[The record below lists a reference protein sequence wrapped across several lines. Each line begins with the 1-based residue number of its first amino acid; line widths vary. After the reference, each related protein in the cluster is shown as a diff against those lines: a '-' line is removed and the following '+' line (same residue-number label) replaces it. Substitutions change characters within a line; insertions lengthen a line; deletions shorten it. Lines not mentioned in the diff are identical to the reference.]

1 MGGNRQLTSHADGPV
16 IFDPA
21 APGSIETASEWLAAG
36 RVLVIPTDTVYGVA
50 ASLNHPDALR
60 RIFALKGRDPGKP
73 LPILVS
79 TSGALDALT
88 PDLDPDIN
96 LLLQEYW
103 PGPLTVALPGPL
115 NLPREVVAADGSI
128 GVRMPNHRLAI
139 ELIERSGGAVA
150 CTSANISGESPA
162 LTARE
167 AVATL
172 GTSVDGAVAG
182 GIAPGG
188 VPSTVIGFDADG
200 IVLLR
205 EGAIPIDRIRSTW
218 DELRGDRG

>member
-1 MGGNRQLTSHADGPV
+1 LTSHAGEPV

-60 RIFALKGRDPGKP
+60 RIFELKGRDPGKP

-88 PDLDPDIN
+88 PDLDPDIS

-128 GVRMPNHRLAI
+128 GVRMPNHRLAV
-139 ELIERSGGAVA
+139 ELIDRAGGALA
-150 CTSANISGESPA
+150 CTSANLSGEAPA
-162 LTARE
+162 RTARD
-167 AVATL
+167 AIAML
-172 GTSVDGAVAG
+172 GAEIDGAVEG
-182 GIAPGG
+182 GLAPGG

-200 IVLLR
+200 IILHR
-205 EGAIPIDRIRSTW
+205 DGAIPIDRIRATW
-218 DELRGDRG
+218 HELRGGAAGRSV

>member
-1 MGGNRQLTSHADGPV
+1 LRSQSDGPV
-16 IFDPA
+16 VFDPA
-21 APGSIETASEWLAAG
+21 APGSIETASEWLATG

-60 RIFALKGRDPGKP
+60 RIFALKGRDPAKP

-88 PDLDPDIN
+88 PDLDPDIS

-128 GVRMPNHRLAI
+128 GVRLPNHRLAI
-139 ELIERSGGAVA
+139 ELIERCGGAVA
-150 CTSANISGESPA
+150 CTSANLSGEPPA
-162 LTARE
+162 LTARD
-167 AVATL
+167 AVTVL
-172 GTSVDGAVAG
+172 GGDIDGAVEG

-200 IVLLR
+200 IVLHR
-205 EGAIPIDRIRSTW
+205 EGAIPVDRIRATW
-218 DELRGDRG
+218 QGLRGSRG